1 MQLKPQ
7 KKIKSLEK
15 LLKALRQARK
25 KRLTVGFTNGCFD
38 IIHAGHVKYLLKA
51 RTFCDILIVGVN
63 TDSSVK
69 KIKGPKRPVVGLR
82 DRLLV
87 MASLE
92 MVDYVVSFKEA
103 TPAKLIK
110 AIRPDFLIKG
120 ADWSKKDIVGAEFVK
135 SYGGRVKRVPLV
147 KGKSTTSLAEKIKK
161 TK

>member
-25 KRLTVGFTNGCFD
+25 KRLTAGFTNGCFD

-147 KGKSTTSLAEKIKK
+147 KGKSTTSLVEKIKK

>member
-147 KGKSTTSLAEKIKK
+147 KGKSTTSLVEKIKK

>member
-7 KKIKSLEK
+7 KKIKSLDK
-15 LLKALRQARK
+15 LLKILRQARK
-25 KRLTVGFTNGCFD
+25 KRLTLGFTNGCFD

-63 TDSSVK
+63 TDSSIK

-120 ADWSKKDIVGAEFVK
+120 ADWARGDIVGADFVK
-135 SYGGRVKRVPLV
+135 SYGGKIKRVPLV
-147 KGKSTTSLAEKIKK
+147 KGKSTTSLIDKIQK